1 MNSVMKQGQKYST
14 WLKRQPLSDATRRS
28 YSSRVGRFLEYL
40 ADTGEDLGLLES
52 DRELTHV
59 LKSYKRHLKVK
70 SRLSPATVNAHLTA
84 LDHFIQYSGQKP
96 PEVSRED
103 LPQESPRALEK
114 DEQKRFQRAV
124 VGLRR
129 SLDRAVNLLLFYTG
143 IRIGEC
149 AALDVDDVLVVGRK
163 KRVIVRSGKGD
174 NYREIPLHEEAAEA
188 ITAWLRDRSNRLN
201 VEGESAL
208 FLNPQGRRMSTAS
221 LDLIVRKAGEASSL
235 SLSAH
240 VLRHTMLTNLVRKGN
255 DLVLVAEI
263 AGHRKLETTRRYT
276 LPSAGDKERAIAEL
290 LDE

>member
-1 MNSVMKQGQKYST
+1 MKQGQKYST